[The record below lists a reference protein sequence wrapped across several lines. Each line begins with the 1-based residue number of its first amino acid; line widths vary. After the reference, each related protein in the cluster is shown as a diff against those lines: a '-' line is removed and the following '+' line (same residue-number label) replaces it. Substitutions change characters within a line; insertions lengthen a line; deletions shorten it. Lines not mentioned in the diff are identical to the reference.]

1 MYGTVRYSTVQ
12 STRYRQQSVPCV
24 YCTYPPAR
32 SGAGTRTNALAGW
45 LPSGRALSFIDVE
58 TMGFCGGGK
67 SGGVDAETHRQSARL
82 ARQIAK
88 DAENLASARKL
99 LLLGAG
105 ESGKSTIFKQMRII
119 NSAGYSTSELSQ
131 FRYII
136 HRNIL
141 DAIKTLV
148 ENANHM
154 NIELQEE
161 NEDSADQVLLWDSD
175 SVNPEMA
182 EVIERLWN
190 DSGIKKC
197 YSRRAEFHLLDNA
210 AFFLGDVRRVAAE
223 GFVPSTQDALN
234 ARVRTS
240 GVVSKEF
247 QIEDYT
253 YLVYDV
259 GGQRSERRKWLP
271 LFDHVTAIVFVAAL
285 NDYDQVVPEDRSKN
299 RMQESL
305 DLFQQIVN
313 SKHFVNADVILFL
326 NKKDLFEEKI
336 KIVDPKKWFPDYT
349 GGCDYTEAEQ
359 YFLDAFRGRVE
370 DKRKTVYSY
379 TTCATDTKNVSVV
392 LDSVK
397 VMLVSKAMNSY
408 GF

>member
-1 MYGTVRYSTVQ
+1 MTTRNTAHGALEIGGASTD
-12 STRYRQQSVPCV
+12 S
-24 YCTYPPAR
+24 
-32 SGAGTRTNALAGW
+32 
-45 LPSGRALSFIDVE
+45 
-58 TMGFCGGGK
+58 MGFCG
-67 SGGVDAETHRQSARL
+67 SRPNVVDPAAAQRARELAKEIAADSNELDCAER
-82 ARQIAK
+82 
-88 DAENLASARKL
+88 L

-105 ESGKSTIFKQMRII
+105 ESGKSTVFKQVRILH
-119 NSAGYSTSELSQ
+119 SSGYSESELRH
-131 FRYII
+131 FRWII
-136 HRNIL
+136 WRNVL

-148 ENANHM
+148 AQTIALG
-154 NIELQEE
+154 IELQES
-161 NEDSADQVLLWDSD
+161 NEELADQVQLWDTD
-175 SVNPEMA
+175 NLNPEMA
-182 EVIERLWN
+182 EVVAKLWG
-190 DSGIKKC
+190 DPGVQEC
-197 YSRRAEFHLLDNA
+197 FDRRAEFQLGDNA
-210 AFFLGDVRRVAAE
+210 LYFLSDVRRVGAANYLPT
-223 GFVPSTQDALN
+223 VNDALR

-240 GVVSKEF
+240 GVVS
-247 QIEDYT
+247 IDYKIGQQAF
-253 YLVYDV
+253 VIYDV